1 MYENLPI
8 FKKALEL
15 NVYVEKCVR
24 EFSRYNKYAIG
35 SELREKSRAVLYAIY
50 QNYFAV
56 DKITTLYALRDSV
69 EELKITIYLAHE
81 LKALRDFKQ
90 FELLS
95 KMARELAKQAQGWL
109 NSQNH
114 TSTTKGS

>member
-15 NVYVEKCVR
+15 NVYVEEAVQN
-24 EFSRYNKYAIG
+24 FSRYNKYAMG
-35 SELREKSRAVLYAIY
+35 AELREKSRAVLYAIY
-50 QNYFAV
+50 QNYFSIN
-56 DKITTLYALRDSV
+56 KSESLMLLRNSI
-69 EELKITIYLAHE
+69 EELKISIYLANE
-81 LKALRDFKQ
+81 LKVLRDFKQ

-114 TSTTKGS
+114 TSSKGS

>member
-15 NVYVEKCVR
+15 NVYVENCVSN
-24 EFSRYNKYAIG
+24 FSRYNKYAIG

-50 QNYFAV
+50 QNYFSTN
-56 DKITTLYALRDSV
+56 KMETLLSLRDSV
-69 EELKITIYLAHE
+69 EELKISIYLAHE
-81 LKALRDFKQ
+81 LKALRDFQQ

-114 TSTTKGS
+114 TSNKGS